1 MKDSDIRHDVQGALE
16 RNASIDASAIAV
28 AVNAG
33 VVTLCGDVRT
43 YLEKH
48 AAERVALRVYGV
60 NAVADELAVRA
71 PEGHDPT
78 DTEIAQALV
87 DALTWNPM
95 VPLHQVR
102 VVVADGWVTLS
113 GTLEWEYQRVF
124 AERSAG
130 KLTGV
135 RGVSNTIVLKAP
147 EPSRPQAESPERCE
161 LHSHARAEAAGC

>member
-16 RNASIDASAIAV
+16 RNASIAASAIAV
-28 AVNAG
+28 GVDAG

-43 YLEKH
+43 YVEKH
-48 AAERVALRVYGV
+48 DAERVALQVYGV
-60 NAVADELAVRA
+60 NAVANGA

-95 VPLHQVR
+95 VPLHRVR

-113 GTLEWEYQRVF
+113 G
-124 AERSAG
+124 
-130 KLTGV
+130 
-135 RGVSNTIVLKAP
+135 
-147 EPSRPQAESPERCE
+147 
-161 LHSHARAEAAGC
+161 

>member
-16 RNASIDASAIAV
+16 RKAGIDASAIAV
-28 AVNAG
+28 AVDAG
-33 VVTLCGDVRT
+33 VVTLCGDVPT
-43 YLEKH
+43 QVEKYD
-48 AAERVALRVYGV
+48 AERRALHVDGV
-60 NAVADELAVRA
+60 NAVANELVVRA
-71 PEGHDPT
+71 VEGHPRT

-124 AERSAG
+124 AERTAG
-130 KLTGV
+130 KVTGV
-135 RGVSNTIVLKAP
+135 KGVSNTILLKAP
-147 EPSRPQAESPERCE
+147 EASRPHAGSPEACE
-161 LHSHARAEAAGC
+161 LQPIARPNR